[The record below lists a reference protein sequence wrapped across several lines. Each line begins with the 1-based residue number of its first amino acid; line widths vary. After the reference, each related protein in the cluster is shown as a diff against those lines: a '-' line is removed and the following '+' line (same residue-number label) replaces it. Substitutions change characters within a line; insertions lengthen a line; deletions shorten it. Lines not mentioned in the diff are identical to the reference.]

1 MMVMTVQVG
10 EIGLC
15 GRVRGDK
22 NDGRKVHCIFIFLNL
37 SATSDIAADIDLRR
51 RHYQNR
57 GTIEEARHKQDNAT
71 ALLNS

>member
-1 MMVMTVQVG
+1 MVLSAQRQARPASA
-10 EIGLC
+10 
-15 GRVRGDK
+15 GRDEGDK

-57 GTIEEARHKQDNAT
+57 GNIEEARHKQDNAT
-71 ALLNS
+71 TLLNS